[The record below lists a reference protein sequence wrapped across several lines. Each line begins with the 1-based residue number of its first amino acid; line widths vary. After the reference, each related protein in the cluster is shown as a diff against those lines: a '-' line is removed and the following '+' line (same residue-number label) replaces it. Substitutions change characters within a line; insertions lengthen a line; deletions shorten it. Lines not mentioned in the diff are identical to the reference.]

1 MPSPGIEPVTFCF
14 ETPNLTTTPPEAV
27 LSEVLST
34 RTTVC
39 PMQITWQGTRHEP
52 KTERCADSAASGGAV
67 VKFGA
72 LMQEVA
78 GSIPGE
84 GMFTQF

>member
-1 MPSPGIEPVTFCF
+1 M
-14 ETPNLTTTPPEAV
+14 
-27 LSEVLST
+27 
-34 RTTVC
+34 C

-78 GSIPGE
+78 GSLPASDFECGIRY
-84 GMFTQF
+84 